1 MAMAPL
7 RLETRAGKITHTN
20 GRNITPF
27 SQALILGFPGM
38 PGGLI
43 WNRPV
48 SVLVREPDGS
58 EIVIPV
64 IDRTRQIELTLLGAV
79 AGFTL
84 LMFISRALF
93 IRKTPGEKS

>member
-1 MAMAPL
+1 MAFAPL
-7 RLETRAGKITHTN
+7 RMETRAGKTMHAG
-20 GRNITPF
+20 GRKITPF
-27 SQALILGFPGM
+27 SQALILSFPGM

-64 IDRTRQIELTLLGAV
+64 VDRTRQVELALLGV
-79 AGFTL
+79 IAGFSL
-84 LMFISRALF
+84 FLFISRIL
-93 IRKTPGEKS
+93 ITRKPSGE